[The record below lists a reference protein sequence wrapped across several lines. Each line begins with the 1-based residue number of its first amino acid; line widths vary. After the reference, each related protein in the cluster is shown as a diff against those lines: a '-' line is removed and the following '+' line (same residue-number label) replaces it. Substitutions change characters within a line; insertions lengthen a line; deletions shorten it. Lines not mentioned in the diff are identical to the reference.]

1 MILGKGFY
9 IYNCCNFDAVA
20 GFEMYDKHKIVS
32 LNVTLIAR
40 NFTEIKEIYSFKL
53 VELNL

>member
-9 IYNCCNFDAVA
+9 IYNYCNCDAVA
-20 GFEMYDKHKIVS
+20 GFEMYDKHNVS
-32 LNVTLIAR
+32 LNLTLIVG